1 MRVAVVQDHHEI
13 LCDRKRYGKPH
24 FFSLAK
30 LGKHLSDDQRAPG
43 DLQNRKQIPD
53 ICCDSIWDQPE
64 WEECDEEEG
73 RVPIIHHSTDG
84 EVRRVQI
91 GSSLNERTARR
102 IVNRKID
109 EIANDKETEN
119 SYGNDAYQHQRN
131 SA

>member
-1 MRVAVVQDHHEI
+1 MGVAVVQDHHEI

-24 FFSLAK
+24 YFSFAK
-30 LGKHLSDDQRAPG
+30 RGKDSAYDQNAPG

-53 ICCDSIWDQPE
+53 ICSDSIWDQPE

-91 GSSLNERTARR
+91 GSSLNERTAGS

-109 EIANDKETEN
+109 EIANDEEAGN
-119 SYGNDAYQHQRN
+119 SYGNDAYQH
-131 SA
+131 